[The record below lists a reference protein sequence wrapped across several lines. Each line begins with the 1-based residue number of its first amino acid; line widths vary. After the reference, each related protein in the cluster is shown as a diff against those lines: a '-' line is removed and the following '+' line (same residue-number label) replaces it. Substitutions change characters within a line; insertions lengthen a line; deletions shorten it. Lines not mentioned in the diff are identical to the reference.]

1 MAISARPR
9 TQTGQEG
16 GLVRFFR
23 ETFAELRKVV
33 WPTPQELYRYTLVV
47 VVTVAVI
54 AAFIFAVDSALGAL
68 SQKFIYGTLNRPG

>member
-9 TQTGQEG
+9 TQAGQEA
-16 GLVRFFR
+16 GLLHFFR

-54 AAFIFAVDSALGAL
+54 AAFIFAVDSAIGGV
-68 SQKFIYGTLNRPG
+68 FTRYIYGKTG

>member
-9 TQTGQEG
+9 TQTGQEA

-54 AAFIFAVDSALGAL
+54 AAFIFAVDSAIGGL
-68 SQKFIYGTLNRPG
+68 FHRYIYGKTG